1 MNQLIESEEY
11 EKNKDIVIININST
25 KNNTLLLAK
34 NIWGKHIMSTS
45 VGIALK
51 KKKGK
56 RVVVFGAQA
65 SSETLSTK
73 LIDLGYARAYLR
85 IKGYGKGRE
94 TTLYNL
100 SCSALA
106 IEHLLDSTSR
116 PHNGCRAKKSR
127 RI

>member
-1 MNQLIESEEY
+1 MNQVIENEEY
-11 EKNKDIVIININST
+11 EKNKDIAIININST

-45 VGIALK
+45 VGIVLK

-56 RVVVFGAQA
+56 RIVVFGAQM
-65 SSETLSTK
+65 SSESISTK
-73 LIDLGYARAYLR
+73 LIDLGYVRLYIK
-85 IKGYGKGRE
+85 IKGYGRGRE
-94 TTLYNL
+94 SILYTL
-100 SCSALA
+100 SSSALI
-106 IEHLLDSTSR
+106 IEQLLDNTPK